1 MNVFATLKTVFFG
14 SKFLSAPVPSDGTP
28 RRDLVSALN
37 GLMPLCR
44 TIPGVHLAVDIR
56 EGRVALVL
64 NWTSR
69 TDGNAL
75 AGSYHYIVSDEDGV
89 KEVSKSQVLP
99 AENGKGNL
107 PESKN
112 EASKHPTTLIEKTEK
127 EAAQSGGARKVM
139 NIAHSKDIEK
149 EAGLESSEDVEKKI
163 GVISSEGNRKEAGLE
178 SSEDV
183 EKKIGVISSEGTRK
197 EAGLESSKDVEKKIG
212 VISSEGTRKEAGLE
226 SSKEEVKKA
235 KSSSLMQ
242 EVTAF
247 LTSRY
252 RFRFNVL
259 TEETEVEEV
268 TNNIPDTHLRY
279 TKVDERWMNTLSM
292 EAIETGID
300 CWDRDIQRFV
310 RSRRISEYHPFTAYF
325 EQLPEWDGTDRVSAL
340 ARRVSDNPVWVN
352 GFHRWMLGLSA
363 QWMQFRSDANNAN
376 RANSINRANSVAPL
390 LVSSRQGLGKSTFCR
405 LLMPDALKAYYTES
419 YDLSSPASAEAKLA
433 AYGLINLDEFDKLSA
448 SKMPLLKNLM
458 QASALNIRKA
468 YKRSASA
475 LPRIASFIGTSNRDD
490 LLVDRTGS
498 RRFLCVS
505 LEHAIDCVT
514 PVEHEQLYTQLKAE
528 LLSGERSWFNKE
540 EEQAI
545 QQHNALFYKHIP
557 EEEVFRLC
565 FRFATEEDH
574 PQEVLTLSATQLF
587 ERMKSAHP
595 SVMRGMTAYSLSR
608 ILPRLGERVHTAKGN
623 VYRVVAC

>member
-14 SKFLSAPVPSDGTP
+14 SKLLSAPVPSDGTP

-37 GLMPLCR
+37 GLMPLCQ
-44 TIPGVHLAVDIR
+44 TMPGVHLAVDIR

-64 NWTSR
+64 DWTPR

-75 AGSYHYIVSDEDGV
+75 AGSYHYIVSGEDGV
-89 KEVSKSQVLP
+89 KEVTKSQVLL

-107 PESKN
+107 LESRDVF
-112 EASKHPTTLIEKTEK
+112 SGCPTNLAEETE
-127 EAAQSGGARKVM
+127 EDSVRPGSVRKVM
-139 NIAHSKDIEK
+139 NTVRSKDIKK
-149 EAGLESSEDVEKKI
+149 EVEPTSLEDI
-163 GVISSEGNRKEAGLE
+163 RKEAELKSLKDTEKE
-178 SSEDV
+178 SAP
-183 EKKIGVISSEGTRK
+183 ISP
-197 EAGLESSKDVEKKIG
+197 
-212 VISSEGTRKEAGLE
+212 
-226 SSKEEVKKA
+226 EETVGKA
-235 KSSSLMQ
+235 KSRSLMQ

-252 RFRFNVL
+252 HFRFNVL
-259 TEETEVEEV
+259 TEETEVAGVEYG
-268 TNNIPDTHLRY
+268 IPDDHLRY
-279 TKVDERWMNTLSM
+279 AKVDERWMNSLSL
-292 EAIETGID
+292 EAIEAGID

-325 EQLPEWDGTDRVSAL
+325 ERLPEWDGTDRVSAL
-340 ARRVSDNPVWVN
+340 ARRVSDDPVWVN

-363 QWMQFRSDANNAN
+363 QWMQFHPDT
-376 RANSINRANSVAPL
+376 NRANSVAPL

-419 YDLSSPASAEAKLA
+419 YDLSSPASAEARLA
-433 AYGLINLDEFDKLSA
+433 AYGLINLDEFDKLGA

-475 LPRIASFIGTSNRDD
+475 LPRIASFIGTSNRED

-505 LEHAIDCVT
+505 LEHAIDCTT
-514 PVEHEQLYTQLKAE
+514 PIEHEQLYAQLKAE

-545 QQHNALFYKHIP
+545 QQHNALFYKHVP

-595 SVMRGMTAYSLSR
+595 SAMRGMTAYSLSR
-608 ILPRLGERVHTAKGN
+608 ILPQLGERVHTAKGN
-623 VYRVVAC
+623 VYRVVEC

>member
-64 NWTSR
+64 DWTSR

-75 AGSYHYIVSDEDGV
+75 AGTYHYIVSDEDGV
-89 KEVSKSQVLP
+89 KEVDKSQVLP

-107 PESKN
+107 SESRN
-112 EASKHPTTLIEKTEK
+112 EAPGCPAVLIEKTEK

-139 NIAHSKDIEK
+139 NIAHSKDIE
-149 EAGLESSEDVEKKI
+149 
-163 GVISSEGNRKEAGLE
+163 
-178 SSEDV
+178 
-183 EKKIGVISSEGTRK
+183 K

-259 TEETEVEEV
+259 TEETEVAEV

-340 ARRVSDNPVWVN
+340 ARRVSDNPIWVN

-363 QWMQFRSDANNAN
+363 QWMQFHPDTNNAN

-405 LLMPDALKAYYTES
+405 LLMPDVLKAYYTES
-419 YDLSSPASAEAKLA
+419 YDLGSPASAEAKLA

-475 LPRIASFIGTSNRDD
+475 LPRIASFIGTSNRED

-505 LEHAIDCVT
+505 LEHAIDCTT
-514 PVEHEQLYTQLKAE
+514 PVEYEQLYAQLKAE

-565 FRFATEEDH
+565 FRFATQEDH

-608 ILPRLGERVHTAKGN
+608 ILPQLGERVHTAKGN